1 MATWL
6 RERDGRTTEG
16 RQIWPESGQ
25 KPMTTQIEANAFS
38 YQSLAGI
45 EPEKS
50 IPAGLF

>member
-1 MATWL
+1 MVLQAR
-6 RERDGRTTEG
+6 REDQKD
-16 RQIWPESGQ
+16 RQIWPESDQ
-25 KPMTTQIEANAFS
+25 KPMTTQIEANAFP